1 MLKNSRNPRQGL
13 ACEDSKAGKGS
24 MKIEKSKIT
33 YRRATVKDIQ
43 TLIDYRVRFLNE
55 LYGHPE
61 NGETAILRKSMRQY
75 FSEAIPSGS
84 FIAWLAEYECKTVGT
99 GGMVVWQM
107 PGRYGGLETGRLG
120 YILNMYTVPEARRS
134 GICTRLL
141 KELIEEAKS
150 LGLRYLHLHASEDG
164 VNIYRKAGF
173 VEPERIEL
181 ALKI

>member
-1 MLKNSRNPRQGL
+1 
-13 ACEDSKAGKGS
+13 
-24 MKIEKSKIT
+24 MKIENNKIT

-61 NGETAILRKSMRQY
+61 NGETEILKKSLRQY

-84 FIAWLAEYECKTVGT
+84 FIAWLAEYDGKTVGT
-99 GGMVVWQM
+99 GGMVLWQM

-120 YILNMYTVPEARRS
+120 YVLNMYTVPEARRK
-134 GICTRLL
+134 GVCTRLL
-141 KELIEEAKS
+141 KELTGEAKS
-150 LGLRYLHLHASEDG
+150 LGLKYLHLHASEYG

-181 ALKI
+181 MLKLKRRPCIERKHANFLGQQPQNAC